1 LIGVSFP
8 VSPDQPIGVGIIG
21 LSASGGWAGR
31 AHVPAIAALD
41 GYELR
46 ALSATTAESAAAAGR
61 AHDVP
66 LTFGSTAE
74 MVARDEVDLV
84 VVAVKVP
91 HHDELVRLALDA
103 GKAVL
108 CEWPLGNGLI
118 EAEALAALARKHG
131 VPTAV
136 GLQARSSPVVRYVR
150 DLVADGYVGTVLSTT
165 MVQSGRSWGPTI
177 HPASHYILDA
187 ANGATMLT
195 ISAGHQLDAMLMALG
210 EFEQLDA
217 TLATRRTAI
226 RDQQSGELV
235 PMTAPDQIAVTGTL
249 ESGAVATVHVRGGTS
264 RGLNFHWEI
273 NGTDGDL
280 VVSSPSGLVQFATVE
295 GGRGDDATLTPLP
308 VPAAYH
314 RVPTLAGQEDTVAY
328 AIGHAYDQLR
338 RDWLEGTADVP
349 TFDDGVVRHRTL
361 DAIERAASTGRRQTV
376 RGSAD

>member
-1 LIGVSFP
+1 MSA
-8 VSPDQPIGVGIIG
+8 DQPIGVGIIG
-21 LSASGGWAGR
+21 LSATGGWAGR
-31 AHVPAIAALD
+31 AHVPALAALD

-61 AHDVP
+61 AHGVP

-91 HHDELVRLALDA
+91 HHDELVRLAIDA

-108 CEWPLGNGLI
+108 SEWPLGNGL
-118 EAEALAALARKHG
+118 AETETLAGLARKRG
-131 VPTAV
+131 VRTAV

-165 MVQSGRSWGPTI
+165 MVQSGRSWGATV
-177 HPASHYILDA
+177 HPASHYVLDA

-195 ISAGHQLDAMLMALG
+195 ISAGHQLDAVTMVLG
-210 EFEQLDA
+210 ELEQVDA
-217 TLATRRTAI
+217 TLATRRTVV
-226 RDQQSGELV
+226 RDQETGEPV
-235 PMTAPDQIAVTGTL
+235 PMTAPDQIAVHGRL
-249 ESGAVATVHVRGGTS
+249 SSGAVASAHVRGGTS

-280 VVSSPSGLVQFATVE
+280 VVASPTGLVQFATVE
-295 GGRGDDATLTPLP
+295 GGRGDDTSLTPLP
-308 VPAAYH
+308 VPADYH
-314 RVPTLAGQEDTVAY
+314 LVPALAGQEDTVAY
-328 AIGHAYDQLR
+328 AIGHAYHQLR
-338 RDWLEGTADVP
+338 RDWLEGTDDVP

-361 DAIERAASTGRRQTV
+361 DAIERAAATGRRQAV
-376 RGSAD
+376 G